1 MAPNIHR
8 FLRMKNHL
16 KVLLSLFAA
25 TLLLAGCSSSEVEVI
40 LEAEKAPEPI
50 KETKTMILMKT
61 TQGDIKIELD
71 AEKAPNTVA
80 NFMKYVESGHYSDT
94 IFHRVIDNFMI
105 QGGGFTANMAQKN
118 APHTVDNEADNGLKN
133 DRGTLAMA
141 RTSDPHSAGA
151 QFFINVKDN
160 GFLNFSAP
168 TQQGWGYCVF
178 GKVIEGMDVVDTIKG
193 VPTGRQDVPNDV
205 ITITEITVID

>member
-1 MAPNIHR
+1 
-8 FLRMKNHL
+8 MKNHPKIL
-16 KVLLSLFAA
+16 FSLFAA
-25 TLLLAGCSSSEVEVI
+25 TLLIAGCSNPEIEAKAEVPQT
-40 LEAEKAPEPI
+40 PEPS
-50 KETKTMILMKT
+50 KETKTMILVKT
-61 TQGDIKIELD
+61 TNGDIKIELD

-118 APHTVDNEADNGLKN
+118 APHTVDNEANNGLKN
-133 DRGTLAMA
+133 DRGTIAMA
-141 RTSDPHSAGA
+141 RTGDPHSAGA

-160 GFLNFSAP
+160 DFLNFSAP

-178 GKVIEGMDVVDTIKG
+178 GKVIEGMDVVDAIKG
-193 VPTGRQDVPNDV
+193 VPTGRQDVPNDT
-205 ITITEITVID
+205 ITITEITVVD

>member
-1 MAPNIHR
+1 
-8 FLRMKNHL
+8 MKNHPKIL
-16 KVLLSLFAA
+16 FSVFAA
-25 TLLLAGCSSSEVEVI
+25 TLLLAGCSSSEVEANV
-40 LEAEKAPEPI
+40 EAEKAPEPI
-50 KETKTMILMKT
+50 KETKTMILVKT
-61 TQGDIKIELD
+61 TNGDIKIELD

-118 APHTVDNEADNGLKN
+118 APHTVDNEANNGLKN
-133 DRGTLAMA
+133 DRGTIAMA
-141 RTSDPHSAGA
+141 RTGDPHSAGA

-160 GFLNFSAP
+160 DFLNFSAP

-178 GKVIEGMDVVDTIKG
+178 GKVIEGMDVVDAIKG
-193 VPTGRQDVPNDV
+193 VPTGRQDVPNDT
-205 ITITEITVID
+205 ITITEITVVD

>member
-1 MAPNIHR
+1 
-8 FLRMKNHL
+8 MKNYL
-16 KVLLSLFAA
+16 NVLHSLFAA
-25 TLLLAGCSSSEVEVI
+25 TLLLGVFTSSAVEVET
-40 LEAEKAPEPI
+40 EKTPEPI

-61 TQGDIKIELD
+61 TKGDIKIELD

-80 NFMKYVESGHYSDT
+80 NFMKYVESGHYSNT
-94 IFHRVIDNFMI
+94 IFHRVIENFMI

-118 APHTVDNEADNGLKN
+118 APHTVDNEANNGLKN

-178 GKVIEGMDVVDTIKG
+178 GKVVEGLDVVDAIKG